1 MIENKIKVL
10 VLGVTGMLGNT
21 VFRVLSVDDQFD
33 VTGTARSMEM
43 PQLFPKML
51 SGKIMSGVDIE
62 NIDSLINVLSD
73 IKPQVVINCI
83 GLVKQ
88 LTQVNNPLIA
98 LPLNA
103 LFPHRLA
110 ELCTL
115 GNARVIHISTDCVF
129 SGVKGGYSEL
139 DIPDAQDLY
148 GVSKRLGE
156 IDYENAVTLRTSI
169 IGHELKGSRSLVD
182 WFLSQE
188 GDVNG
193 YIKAIFSGLPTVELA
208 NIIKE
213 YVIPNPQLT
222 GVHHVSSD
230 PINKFELLNL
240 IAKIYGKKINI
251 IQHDGVEI
259 DRSLDST
266 NFRMKTGYRPPS
278 WTDLVKL
285 MYKFK

>member
-21 VFRVLSVDDQFD
+21 VFRVLSGDDQFD

-169 IGHELKGSRSLVD
+169 IGHELTGSRSLVD

-188 GDVNG
+188 GDVTG
-193 YIKAIFSGLPTVELA
+193 YTKAIFSGLPTVELA

-222 GVHHVSSD
+222 GVHHVSAD

-240 IAKIYGKKINI
+240 IANIYGKNINI